1 MGAVKHTL
9 DVAGLFLSQLG
20 ALDLNVGTTALRAPG
35 LGADGSRPANGLGGR
50 IEQLQ
55 HGLALTQTS
64 VSKLQQRNAE
74 TQLVQASQEGS
85 LQDTARTD
93 VVLALK
99 LTVNLIRDTGE
110 LERAQTTQVVDEQDE
125 LIARLVSD
133 ESAVGVVVVKDLEEH
148 GLDKLRQASLDA
160 VRARLVVNTHTHFNL
175 VIGDGVL
182 WHGTTG
188 NVNMFKRRA
197 DRSDAV
203 VGMLSQFIDLL
214 QRATGTC

>member
-1 MGAVKHTL
+1 MKHTL
-9 DVAGLFLSQLG
+9 DVAGQFLSQLG
-20 ALDLNVGTTALRAPG
+20 ALDLNMRATALRAPG

-93 VVLALK
+93 IVLALN

-110 LERAQTTQVVDEQDE
+110 LERAQTAQVVDEQHE
-125 LIARLVSD
+125 LVARLASD

-148 GLDKLRQASLDA
+148 GLDKLRQAGLDA
-160 VRARLVVNTHTHFNL
+160 VRARLVVNTHTHLNL
-175 VIGDGVL
+175 ITGDGVL
-182 WHGTTG
+182 GHGTTG
-188 NVNMFKRRA
+188 NVNMFKGRA
-197 DRSDAV
+197 DRSDVV

-214 QRATGTC
+214 ERATGIC